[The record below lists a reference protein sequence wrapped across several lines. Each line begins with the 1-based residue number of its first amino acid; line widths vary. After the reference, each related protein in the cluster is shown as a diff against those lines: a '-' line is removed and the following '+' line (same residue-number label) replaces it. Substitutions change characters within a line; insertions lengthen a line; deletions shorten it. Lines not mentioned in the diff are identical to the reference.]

1 MTLRTAQLLRAATF
15 VAAGLLVVLVA
26 FKLFAGPEGD
36 EHIDPEELDGGT
48 LTVNTAIQ
56 KISREPVPVRG
67 FVFEGPGGLGLRL
80 CDGRRP
86 GSPPS
91 CIGPF
96 LDLYGPGVDAL
107 DLRTGKDDKGRRVRW
122 SPDPVTLLGPV
133 SGARLDVQQVLR

>member
-15 VAAGLLVVLVA
+15 VAAGLLVLAVIV
-26 FKLFAGPEGD
+26 KVFAGPAED
-36 EHIDPEELDGGT
+36 EHIESGGGT
-48 LTVNTAIQ
+48 LTVTEAIQ
-56 KISREPVPVRG
+56 KFSREPLAVRG
-67 FVFEGPGGLGLRL
+67 FVFEGPGGLGLRV

-107 DLRTGKDDKGRRVRW
+107 DLRTGKDGEGRRIRW

>member
-1 MTLRTAQLLRAATF
+1 MTLRTAQLLRAGTF
-15 VAAGLLVVLVA
+15 VLAGLLVLGVVL
-26 FKLFAGPEGD
+26 KLFASPPED
-36 EHIDPEELDGGT
+36 EHVESGRDG
-48 LTVNTAIQ
+48 LRVNDAIQ
-56 KISREPVPVRG
+56 KISPQPVAVRG

-107 DLRTGKDDKGRRVRW
+107 ELRTGKDGDGRRVRW
-122 SPDPVTLLGPV
+122 SPDPVTLFGPV

>member
-1 MTLRTAQLLRAATF
+1 MTLRSAHLLRAATF
-15 VAAGLLVVLVA
+15 VAAGLFVIAVA
-26 FKLFAGPEGD
+26 FQVFSSPPED
-36 EHIDPEELDGGT
+36 EHIESGRDG
-48 LTVNTAIQ
+48 LRVNDAIQ
-56 KISREPVPVRG
+56 KISPTPVAVRG

-107 DLRTGKDDKGRRVRW
+107 DLRAGEDDKGRPVRW
-122 SPDPVTLLGPV
+122 SPEPVTLLGPV

>member
-1 MTLRTAQLLRAATF
+1 MRLRTAQLLRAATF
-15 VAAGLLVVLVA
+15 VAAGLLVVAVVV
-26 FKLFAGPEGD
+26 KLFASPAED
-36 EHIDPEELDGGT
+36 EHITAGGGT
-48 LTVNTAIQ
+48 LTVTEAIQ

-96 LDLYGPGVDAL
+96 LDLYGPAVNAL
-107 DLRTGKDDKGRRVRW
+107 DLRTGEDGKGRRIRW

-133 SGARLDVQQVLR
+133 TGARLDVQQVLR